1 MTMKP
6 QHETGDFML
15 DAFDIC
21 GYHDFP
27 YGICIDTMSD
37 SIESDLMDCIGV
49 VRAAIKKAKTGIKR

>member
-21 GYHDFP
+21 GYWDFP
-27 YGICIDTMSD
+27 YGIGPKYMRD
-37 SIESDLMDCIGV
+37 SVESNLMDCIGV
-49 VRAAIKKAKTGIKR
+49 VRAAIKQAKTGIKR